1 MADTVVTVAGM
12 RIVRLLVGK
21 PPQTVDELMEGTG
34 VTRTAVVQ
42 QLSELVA
49 AGLLE
54 RTTERPHGRGRPR
67 HRYTTTHA
75 AMLLLSATHE
85 RRIGP
90 MVWRA
95 IRSVCGDELAEK
107 VLDDLS
113 LRLAERYRR
122 RITETAPEGRLRQM
136 NDLLSEEGVMVEVVE
151 QEGNV
156 TLRQLS
162 CPFAMMFEETR
173 VACCMDQKV
182 MSHVVGK
189 PVRRISCRHDGDP
202 CCVFEIVPDADVKE

>member
-1 MADTVVTVAGM
+1 MADTIITSAGM

-34 VTRTAVVQ
+34 VTRTAVAQ

-54 RTTERPHGRGRPR
+54 RTTERLAGRGRPH

-75 AMLLLSATHE
+75 ALLLLFATHE
-85 RRIGP
+85 RHLGP
-90 MVWRA
+90 LVWRA
-95 IRSVCGDELAEK
+95 IQSVCGDELAEN
-107 VLDDLS
+107 VLDELS

-122 RITETAPEGRLRQM
+122 RITETTPEGRLRRM
-136 NDLLSEEGVMVEVVE
+136 NDLLSEEGVVVEVDE
-151 QEGNV
+151 HDGNI

-202 CCVFEIVPDADVKE
+202 CCVFEIVADEDAAE